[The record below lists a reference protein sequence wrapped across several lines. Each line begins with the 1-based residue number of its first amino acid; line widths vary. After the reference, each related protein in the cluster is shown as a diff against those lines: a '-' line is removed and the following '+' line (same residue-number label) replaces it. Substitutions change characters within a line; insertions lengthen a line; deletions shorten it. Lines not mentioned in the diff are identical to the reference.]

1 MSLGENVGAMVFTR
15 GACMSPQKHNAA
27 SCPTAVTNQGEDYS
41 MYSGKEAIEIQVIP
55 HESEE

>member
-27 SCPTAVTNQGEDYS
+27 SCPSALTNWGEDYS
-41 MYSGKEAIEIQVIP
+41 MYSVQEAIEIQVIP
-55 HESEE
+55 HGSEE